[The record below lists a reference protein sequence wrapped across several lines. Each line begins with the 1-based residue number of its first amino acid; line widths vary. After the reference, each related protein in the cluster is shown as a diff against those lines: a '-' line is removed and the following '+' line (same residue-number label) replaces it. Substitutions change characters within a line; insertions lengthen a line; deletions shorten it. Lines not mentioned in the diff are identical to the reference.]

1 MKKFNAIRE
10 AASRGYLRA
19 GAAVGLGLASVG
31 AFAQS
36 TDPFQDVLDNV
47 TTKVETYAGSLVV
60 LAGVAVVFMVGIKYI
75 KKLRG
80 AA

>member
-1 MKKFNAIRE
+1 MFQTLKSKALALSVAI
-10 AASRGYLRA
+10 AAPVA
-19 GAAVGLGLASVG
+19 
-31 AFAQS
+31 AFAQA
-36 TDPFQDVLDNV
+36 TDPFQDVLNNV

>member
-1 MKKFNAIRE
+1 MFQTLRTKTLALAVAI
-10 AASRGYLRA
+10 AAPVA
-19 GAAVGLGLASVG
+19 
-31 AFAQS
+31 AFAQEAV
-36 TDPFQDVLDNV
+36 DPFQGVLDNV

>member
-1 MKKFNAIRE
+1 MFQTLKSKALALSVAI
-10 AASRGYLRA
+10 AAPVA
-19 GAAVGLGLASVG
+19 
-31 AFAQS
+31 AFAQV